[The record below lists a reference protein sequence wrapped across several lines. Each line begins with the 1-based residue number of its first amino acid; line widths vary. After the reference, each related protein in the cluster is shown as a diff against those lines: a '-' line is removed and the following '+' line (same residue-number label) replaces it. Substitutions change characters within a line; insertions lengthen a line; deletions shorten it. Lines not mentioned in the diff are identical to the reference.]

1 MLPRISNSYAN
12 GEKQRVAVYMKK
24 SFRMVF
30 LLSFP
35 MIFGILSV
43 STRFVPLF
51 FGQGYDR
58 VIILMNAISPIILA
72 IGISNVTGTQYLL
85 PTKRQ
90 REFSIS
96 VIKSGKNYLFASIIM
111 FIGCL
116 LIGKFLDTSLI
127 SLFVIVVLGVALYG
141 ISLIILKDDFI
152 FEVLNK
158 VKNKIKQN

>member
-1 MLPRISNSYAN
+1 MEECGASIGTVIAELTVTFIQIY
-12 GEKQRVAVYMKK
+12 
-24 SFRMVF
+24 
-30 LLSFP
+30 
-35 MIFGILSV
+35 
-43 STRFVPLF
+43 FVRNDF
-51 FGQGYDR
+51 NF
-58 VIILMNAISPIILA
+58 
-72 IGISNVTGTQYLL
+72 
-85 PTKRQ
+85 K
-90 REFSIS
+90 E